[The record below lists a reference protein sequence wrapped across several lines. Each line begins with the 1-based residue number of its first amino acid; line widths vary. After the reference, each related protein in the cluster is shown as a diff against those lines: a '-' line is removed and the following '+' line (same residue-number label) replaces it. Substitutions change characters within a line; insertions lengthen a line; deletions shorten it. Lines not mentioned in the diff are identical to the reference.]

1 MNTSFTY
8 FTILP
13 RDSPAS
19 EYLWQEE
26 TTRDSVKSYA
36 FGTLW
41 VTKQGMDST
50 EGFLNFT
57 YWLNIITQ

>member
-1 MNTSFTY
+1 MNTRFTY
-8 FTILP
+8 FMILP

-26 TTRDSVKSYA
+26 TRDSFRSFA

-41 VTKQGMDST
+41 VTKQGM
-50 EGFLNFT
+50 G
-57 YWLNIITQ
+57 